1 MNLDLIVRILNIAI
15 RAMFIVIGVMLIWGL
30 FQLHNIAPQFRI
42 MMGAV
47 FVLYGAFRIVTL
59 LMMKKKEDGDSE

>member
-1 MNLDLIVRILNIAI
+1 MNIAI

-30 FQLHNIAPQFRI
+30 FNLRNIAPQFRI

-47 FVLYGAFRIVTL
+47 FILYGAFRIVTL
-59 LMMKKKEDGDSE
+59 LIRKKEDGDRE